1 MEELNKKGNMNR
13 KFRVWHKWVS
23 LLVGIPLLLMCL
35 SGIILNHR
43 SLWADIDVSRAIL
56 PEVYHFKNWNNGLL
70 KGTYQVDSTH
80 LLIYGRAGIWE
91 ADLSSEEITDY
102 NEGFPEGVDNR
113 TISRI
118 VQAENGTL
126 YAAAQFSLYKKE
138 KGNVWE
144 KVVVPLDEGDES
156 VIPFDGTRLTDI
168 AIKGDSVVLT
178 SRSHIYVYHPEKNT
192 AEELVLQMPIGEQPS
207 ISLFRIFWRLH
218 SGEMFGIGG
227 KLFVDSIAL
236 VFIFLCISGL
246 ILWLWPK
253 RIKRLGGLSA
263 VKERIIGQMRWNGK
277 WHDRIGRVTII
288 LTLFVVVTGW
298 FLRPPLLIAIA
309 SQKMELSAKH
319 ENVWDD
325 KLRALQYDEQ
335 MGDWLLYTS
344 DGFYSLESLNSSPR
358 KTEVQPPVGVMGI
371 NVFCREFPPSTY
383 TEEERWKQQVWIV
396 GSFSGLYAWHR
407 PSNQIY
413 DMTNGI
419 TLPPH
424 AEAMPFGSVKVSG
437 YSTDVFPSILCS
449 YDEGILLGN
458 PDEMSPLPQPVW
470 MNTLPISLWNLALEV
485 HTGRIF
491 TFLGIFS
498 TLLYIFII
506 GVLMLVVLLSGWL
519 IRRKTTNK

>member
-1 MEELNKKGNMNR
+1 
-13 KFRVWHKWVS
+13 
-23 LLVGIPLLLMCL
+23 
-35 SGIILNHR
+35 
-43 SLWADIDVSRAIL
+43 
-56 PEVYHFKNWNNGLL
+56 
-70 KGTYQVDSTH
+70 
-80 LLIYGRAGIWE
+80 
-91 ADLSSEEITDY
+91 
-102 NEGFPEGVDNR
+102 
-113 TISRI
+113 
-118 VQAENGTL
+118 
-126 YAAAQFSLYKKE
+126 
-138 KGNVWE
+138 
-144 KVVVPLDEGDES
+144 
-156 VIPFDGTRLTDI
+156 
-168 AIKGDSVVLT
+168 
-178 SRSHIYVYHPEKNT
+178 
-192 AEELVLQMPIGEQPS
+192 
-207 ISLFRIFWRLH
+207 
-218 SGEMFGIGG
+218 
-227 KLFVDSIAL
+227 
-236 VFIFLCISGL
+236 
-246 ILWLWPK
+246 
-253 RIKRLGGLSA
+253 
-263 VKERIIGQMRWNGK
+263 MRWNGK